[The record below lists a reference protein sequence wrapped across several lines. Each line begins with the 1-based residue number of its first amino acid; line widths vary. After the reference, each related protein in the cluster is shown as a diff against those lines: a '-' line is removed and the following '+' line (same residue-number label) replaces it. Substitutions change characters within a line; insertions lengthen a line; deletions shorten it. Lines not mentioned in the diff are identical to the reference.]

1 MTEGELKLVKKAVAD
16 LELGLQ
22 RNAPKA
28 YLRIMAW
35 QAKLSL
41 NELIERNHDDNL
53 DIAGLKPNNT

>member
-1 MTEGELKLVKKAVAD
+1 MTEKELKILNKAIAD

-41 NELIERNHDDNL
+41 NDLTERNYDDNL
-53 DIAGLKPNNT
+53 DTTRPDLNT

>member
-1 MTEGELKLVKKAVAD
+1 MTGEELKLLNKAVAD

-35 QAKLSL
+35 QAKLTL
-41 NELIERNHDDNL
+41 NELTERQHNDNL
-53 DIAGLKPNNT
+53 DTTRSEPNP